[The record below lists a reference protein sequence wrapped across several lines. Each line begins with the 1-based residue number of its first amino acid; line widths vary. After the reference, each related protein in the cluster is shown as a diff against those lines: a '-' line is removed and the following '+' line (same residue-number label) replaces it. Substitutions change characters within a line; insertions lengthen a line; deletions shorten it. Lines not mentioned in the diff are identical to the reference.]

1 MEQNLLAKLP
11 LLGISATS
19 LIAEF
24 VAFHALASILNASAG
39 RGSNGLALDFIW
51 HPKLTHQ
58 NAMITLIATMV
69 SKQYSCAMCS
79 QVENLLS
86 KLTGS
91 TCKVPLLGM
100 IAYTEMLVRT
110 STILNYSCIQA
121 RRCFASIHHH
131 LQI

>member
-11 LLGISATS
+11 LLGNSATS

-24 VAFHALASILNASAG
+24 VAFHVLASILSASAG

-51 HPKLTHQ
+51 HPTHQ

-100 IAYTEMLVRT
+100 IAYTEMLVRI